1 MSVRT
6 KFGERTI
13 NGLNRADF
21 DEINIAGEIDSLTI
35 DDYEGSAGQVLSK
48 NPITNKLEFNSV
60 PISDDTITTNMIQD
74 LQITNEKIANTTIE
88 GGKLATDIAISTTG
102 NIACVDLSTTGNTT
116 LGNAVSDVF
125 TINGVVNCNS
135 TLLIA
140 ADGTMNGGGWSC
152 NSFNVASSK
161 FVVNATNTLVNNNIA
176 FDEEV
181 SMNSG
186 GTNTFDLNGHR
197 IVDAGGISL
206 TNTGGTGHD
215 ATGDIT
221 GVNAITATTAN
232 IGTLNLSSALTL
244 SNIDIDNSPNG
255 DIITKS
261 ITADAVVL
269 NTIAGITATGGI
281 NPTINI
287 GTGIISCG
295 NLACN
300 EIWTANN
307 DILFGTGEIKNT
319 GSTLLLDGTNG
330 NITCAAINTSN
341 NNINAGTGDLTC
353 DTIGCGAITST
364 TINTQ
369 NNNIDAGTGSLTA
382 NGGLNTTGSSVMRGI
397 SCREIDTNDN
407 NITTGTGDLTT
418 DVINANIIRN
428 KASAGSGLIEIY
440 TTSKNIVGED
450 AGGSFQ
456 IEANGVAAF
465 VEVKL
470 DDGGLTTTGCNLSIG
485 ESQSIEGFNT
495 YNKYNDIPRIL
506 ACKSFTANHPYTRTI
521 NTSYQNIDRDTT
533 TLNCAF
539 DVPPSCKILVEIG
552 FYVGTNLSNERFHLR
567 LVNSAGNEFWTTYI
581 NNVNHGHTTDRT
593 EVQYASSYGTRSQM
607 VITKLFFSFP
617 TTARGDSV
625 NLQPQLKT
633 NTGSATL
640 YCGGTPPSAP
650 ATTTDSTPPMYVKVE
665 SLGSTSSFN
674 WHYELD
680 DGSDD
685 Y

>member
-269 NTIAGITATGGI
+269 NTIAGITATGGV

-407 NITTGTGDLTT
+407 HITMGTGDLTCDQIGCGAIT
-418 DVINANIIRN
+418 STTINTQNNDID
-428 KASAGSGLIEIY
+428 AGSGDLNCLDMTPRHISMTGDI
-440 TTSKNIVGED
+440 TGD
-450 AGGSFQ
+450 P
-456 IEANGVAAF
+456 ANPPAPPSQLLNF
-465 VEVKL
+465 
-470 DDGGLTTTGCNLSIG
+470 NL
-485 ESQSIEGFNT
+485 
-495 YNKYNDIPRIL
+495 YNKSNDIPRIL

-567 LVNSAGNEFWTTYI
+567 LVNSAGTEFYTAYI

-665 SLGSTSSFN
+665 SLGATSSFN

>member
-21 DEINIAGEIDSLTI
+21 DELNVAGEIDSLTI
-35 DDYEGSAGQVLSK
+35 DDNEGSAGQVLSK
-48 NPITNKLEFNSV
+48 NPITNKLEFNAV
-60 PISDDTITTNMIQD
+60 PIADNTITTNMIQD

-102 NIACVDLSTTGNTT
+102 NISCDELTTTGDTT
-116 LGNAVSDVF
+116 LGNAVDDVLSV
-125 TINGVVNCNS
+125 NGVVNFNS
-135 TLLIA
+135 TIA
-140 ADGTMNGGGWSC
+140 FLAEGGSSFAGTITATAC
-152 NSFNVASSK
+152 NIGSHALF
-161 FVVNATNTLVNNNIA
+161 VNAVDGANFGKDTS
-176 FDEEV
+176 F
-181 SMNSG
+181 G
-186 GTNTFDLNGHR
+186 GDMEMVVDGAETFDFNGHR

-206 TNTGGTGHD
+206 TNTGGAGHD

-232 IGTLNLSSALTL
+232 IGTLNLSTALSL
-244 SNIDIDNSPNG
+244 SNIDIDNTPNG
-255 DIITKS
+255 DISTKS

-300 EIWTANN
+300 ELWTANN

-353 DTIGCGAITST
+353 DTIGCGPITST

-369 NNNIDAGTGSLTA
+369 NNTINAGTGSLTA
-382 NGGLNTTGSSVMRGI
+382 NGGINTTGSSVMRGI

-485 ESQSIEGFNT
+485 ESQAIEGFNT
-495 YNKYNDIPRIL
+495 YNKYNDMPRIL

-552 FYVGTNLSNERFHLR
+552 FYVGTDLSNERLHLR

-593 EVQYASSYGTRSQM
+593 EVQYASSYGSRSQM

-625 NLQPQLKT
+625 NLQPQLIT
-633 NTGSATL
+633 NTGTATL
-640 YCGGTPPSAP
+640 YCGGTPAS
-650 ATTTDSTPPMYVKVE
+650 TTDSTPPMYVKVE

>member
-1 MSVRT
+1 MIRS

-13 NGLNRADF
+13 DGLNRADF
-21 DEINIAGEIDSLTI
+21 DELNIAGEIDSLTI
-35 DDYEGSAGQVLSK
+35 NDNEGSVGQVLSK

-60 PISDDTITTNMIQD
+60 PIADDTITTNMIQD
-74 LQITNEKIANTTIE
+74 LQITNDKLANTTIQ
-88 GGKLATDIAISTTG
+88 GGKLATDIAVSTTG
-102 NIACVDLSTTGNTT
+102 NISCNDLSTTGNTT

-152 NSFNVASSK
+152 NNFNVASSK
-161 FVVNATNTLVNNNIA
+161 FVVNATNTFVNNNIA

-232 IGTLNLSSALTL
+232 IGTLNLSSALSL
-244 SNIDIDNSPNG
+244 SNIDIDNTPNG
-255 DIITKS
+255 DISTKS

-300 EIWTANN
+300 EIFTANN
-307 DILFGTGEIKNT
+307 NILAGSGSLTANGGINTTGSSVMRGISCRAIDTNDNNITMGTGDLTCDTI
-319 GSTLLLDGTNG
+319 GSGA
-330 NITCAAINTSN
+330 ITSTTINTQN
-341 NNINAGTGDLTC
+341 NNITMGTGDLTC

-369 NNNIDAGTGSLTA
+369 NNH
-382 NGGLNTTGSSVMRGI
+382 
-397 SCREIDTNDN
+397 
-407 NITTGTGDLTT
+407 ITMGTGDLTCDQIGCGAIT
-418 DVINANIIRN
+418 STTINTQNNNID
-428 KASAGSGLIEIY
+428 AGSGDLNCLDMTPRHISMTGDITGDPANPPAPPSQLI
-440 TTSKNIVGED
+440 N
-450 AGGSFQ
+450 F
-456 IEANGVAAF
+456 
-465 VEVKL
+465 
-470 DDGGLTTTGCNLSIG
+470 NL
-485 ESQSIEGFNT
+485 
-495 YNKYNDIPRIL
+495 YNKSNDIPRIL

-521 NTSYQNIDRDTT
+521 NTSYKNIDRDTT

-552 FYVGTNLSNERFHLR
+552 FYTGIDLSNERLHLR
-567 LVNSAGNEFWTTYI
+567 LVNSTGTEFYTAYI
-581 NNVNHGHTTDRT
+581 NNANHGHTTDRT

-617 TTARGDSV
+617 TTARGNSV

-633 NTGSATL
+633 NSGTATL
-640 YCGGTPPSAP
+640 YCGGTPPSYP
-650 ATTTDSTPPMYVKVE
+650 NSTTDSTPPMYVKVE

-674 WHYELD
+674 WHYELE
-680 DGSDD
+680 DGSE
-685 Y
+685 YY